1 VTNTNSFVCS
11 SAPTWYPLNQESV
24 RAFDEQ
30 ENTEAVT
37 SPVRVFPAAT
47 QRVSVSTA
55 SLPVSFASGWLFLN
69 LNTVVAP
76 AGANPP
82 EDPAAA
88 QAWVTVLQRVRQ
100 GPNGG
105 RYEVGYRAVR
115 LDSAQ
120 NASHFIP

>member
-1 VTNTNSFVCS
+1 MRSTACGG
-11 SAPTWYPLNQESV
+11 APTWYPLGQEGV

-30 ENTEAVT
+30 ENSEAVA
-37 SPVRVFPAAT
+37 SPVRLFPAAT
-47 QRVSVSTA
+47 QRVAVSTT

-69 LNTVVAP
+69 LNTVVAA
-76 AGANPP
+76 AGSNPP
-82 EDPAAA
+82 EDPTAA

-105 RYEVGYRAVR
+105 RYEVGYRAIR

-120 NASHFIP
+120 SASHFIP